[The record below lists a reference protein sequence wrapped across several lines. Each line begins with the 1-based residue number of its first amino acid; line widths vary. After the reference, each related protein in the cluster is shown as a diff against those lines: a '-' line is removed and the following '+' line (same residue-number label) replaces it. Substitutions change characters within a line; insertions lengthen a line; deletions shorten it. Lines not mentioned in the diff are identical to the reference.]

1 MHSGQAPFNIPLANV
16 KKLANYRKR
25 YHNTPMNNKN
35 KVLKELVIKIV
46 DEGKATIELGTPESK
61 ALIELVYALYGA

>member
-1 MHSGQAPFNIPLANV
+1 
-16 KKLANYRKR
+16 
-25 YHNTPMNNKN
+25 MNNKN